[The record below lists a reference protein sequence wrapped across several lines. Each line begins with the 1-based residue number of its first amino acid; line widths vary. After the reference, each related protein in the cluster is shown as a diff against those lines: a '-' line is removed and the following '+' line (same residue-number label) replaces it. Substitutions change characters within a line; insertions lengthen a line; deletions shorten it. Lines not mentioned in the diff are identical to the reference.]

1 MAVTLPIFFFIFIL
15 LILVLLCFII
25 QTLQKNNE
33 ILQANNHILEQIVH
47 NLTEKVDLIEKNVS
61 LPQNQSNDFSMVSF
75 CLIAGIGLILIGGV
89 FYLIFS
95 PSGNSVDTT
104 QTIKHLFDDQTDTIV
119 KHLDVGHKGVSEAIF
134 DQGLKSTSN
143 QVQIMEGVTQILYK
157 TTQEVAEKSID
168 SALDNSHSIQC
179 GIEAMNY
186 FNNF

>member
-1 MAVTLPIFFFIFIL
+1 
-15 LILVLLCFII
+15 
-25 QTLQKNNE
+25 
-33 ILQANNHILEQIVH
+33 
-47 NLTEKVDLIEKNVS
+47 
-61 LPQNQSNDFSMVSF
+61 MVSF